1 MAKTLGKPILLK
13 INKLLDQQWT
23 VVIEKKG
30 VKNGDKLP

>member
-13 INKLLDQQWT
+13 INKLFDQQWT
-23 VVIEKKG
+23 GVIEKKG